1 MVVVVVA
8 DSTGCN
14 GSASRLTRRTRLD
27 LSTYRKHRERGGQ
40 ETPTI
45 SYRLVYSFFFFLFA
59 TTAISTCFSVF
70 LRSPFCARIGLGSET
85 QDGRKKRQVEI
96 ERKVAGKSLRCDY
109 DRLTLLS
116 VGAFLFNSFLSC
128 LFTDNIREVAP
139 CALPLPSLST
149 LDAILLARVGSLL
162 ILALIATVLS
172 TNII

>member
-45 SYRLVYSFFFFLFA
+45 SYRLVFRFPFSFFFFFLFFLFLP
-59 TTAISTCFSVF
+59 TAILTCLSVF
-70 LRSPFCARIGLGSET
+70 LRMPFCARIGLGSET
-85 QDGRKKRQVEI
+85 QDERKKRQIKI
-96 ERKVAGKSLRCDY
+96 ESKIAGKSLRSDY

-128 LFTDNIREVAP
+128 FLTDNVREVAP

-149 LDAILLARVGSLL
+149 LDAIL
-162 ILALIATVLS
+162 
-172 TNII
+172 